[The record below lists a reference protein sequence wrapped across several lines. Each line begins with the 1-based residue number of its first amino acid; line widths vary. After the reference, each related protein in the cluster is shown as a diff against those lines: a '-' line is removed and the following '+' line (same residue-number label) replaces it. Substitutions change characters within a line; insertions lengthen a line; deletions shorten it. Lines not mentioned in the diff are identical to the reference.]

1 MNNIVYQVYNVTS
14 NFRNGP
20 VASASMP
27 GYLNNDAKVNLV
39 SHFYE
44 NEIKVVF
51 VNVYIYIYIYI

>member
-1 MNNIVYQVYNVTS
+1 MNNIYYQVYNVTS

-51 VNVYIYIYIYI
+51 VDV